1 MSGYAGTDGSYTV
14 TCMHAYTRRANYGS
28 FMTFFRSQ
36 VSEDVTSTVVRIR
49 VMSGK
54 RDCMYSMSC
63 KDSERRSVIFE
74 YFLFFSLSVASL
86 GVVLA
91 AEFEMRPAPF
101 TAY

>member
-1 MSGYAGTDGSYTV
+1 MDHIQYMHA
-14 TCMHAYTRRANYGS
+14 CMHPAGQLWFIYDI
-28 FMTFFRSQ
+28 FCSQ

-91 AEFEMRPAPF
+91 AEFEMRQPLSPRSSIA
-101 TAY
+101 